1 MGVVSSARFSLHL
14 QKDFIMKPIL
24 VFTLLATII
33 WCFAVVESSKPKKCR
48 FGKPKG
54 TWKGPKWDQ
63 CDEKH
68 NIHCRAEK
76 ECKDIC
82 RQCPNTRKTIGG
94 VIGESG
100 CYYHFFGIENYSF
113 KGKCNKETTKKTMKL
128 NTKKSKKKG
137 CAAEYD
143 ITVPCGKRK
152 TWERKL
158 KWKAE
163 CEKKKK
169 GKSKKIIKACIRS
182 KHFGQRATILSNGMH
197 HC

>member
-33 WCFAVVESSKPKKCR
+33 FCCFAAVESKPKKCR

-54 TWKGPKWDQ
+54 TWKGPKWNK
-63 CDEKH
+63 CDKKH

-94 VIGESG
+94 VIGKSG

-113 KGKCNKETTKKTMKL
+113 KGKCDKATNTIKKTMKL
-128 NTKKSKKKG
+128 ITGKSKKKG

-152 TWERKL
+152 TWELKRKRE
-158 KWKAE
+158 KA
-163 CEKKKK
+163 CKEKNK
-169 GKSKKIIKACIRS
+169 GKPKKVKACIR
-182 KHFGQRATILSNGMH
+182 KKPKNHKKG
-197 HC
+197 